1 MKPPERV
8 KEELVEQWF
17 RKAEDDFEAANDM
30 LNEGKSYRWI
40 ICYHAQQAAEK
51 YLKAYLVQK
60 SIEPPRVH
68 DLTDLLKVL
77 SLVAPAMGAQL
88 HEIRSLSIYAVD
100 TRYPGDLPLSTSEE
114 AREAVR
120 LAGKARRIITEALQR
135 QV

>member
-30 LNEGKSYRWI
+30 LNEGESYRWI

-77 SLVAPAMGAQL
+77 SLVAPAMGDHL

-100 TRYPGDLPLSTSEE
+100 TRYPGDLPAATSEE
-114 AREAVR
+114 AREAVQ
-120 LAGKARRIITEALQR
+120 LAGEARRIITEALQR